1 MNTDER
7 GGTAAKHTAG
17 KLHRDKQKASEAD
30 DRSYA
35 ARLWQYKQ
43 AETVA
48 LMINVGRRL
57 GLFEHLSGA
66 GAVTATE
73 LAHNSQLHERWV
85 LEWLRLQCAA
95 GIVEYSEDE
104 SGGDRFELPGMG
116 VKMLGDSD
124 NSQFMLENFDGGI
137 DSTQIEGLLDSFRT
151 GIGKTY
157 ESAGPEGARR
167 GEERHW
173 RSARQQVIPN
183 MIPALDGVQ
192 DKLTAGCRVADL
204 GCGDGAVVLALA
216 EAFPA
221 SSFVAYDPSKFAIA
235 RVKDVA
241 QEMKLHNVETVNGGG
256 EAMPD
261 KPHYDLVITFDCIHD
276 MTHPQEAISSIKRCI
291 KDDGTWFIKDIRSK
305 PKFKDNLTNPM
316 LAMMY
321 GFSLLSCMSSAMS
334 EAGGAGL
341 GTLGF
346 NPEVA
351 EKMSRTAGFTQFK
364 MHDFKDPGNLYYE
377 VRV

>member
-1 MNTDER
+1 MNTHEA
-7 GGTAAKHTAG
+7 GGTAAEQASADPKHTN
-17 KLHRDKQKASEAD
+17 LDTS

-35 ARLWQYKQ
+35 SRLWQYKQ

-57 GLFEHLSGA
+57 DLFNHLSGA
-66 GAVTATE
+66 GAVSAAE
-73 LAHNSQLHERWV
+73 LAQASQLHERWV

-95 GIVEYSEDE
+95 GIVDYVEDA
-104 SGGDRFELPGMG
+104 SGGDRFQLPDMG
-116 VKMLGDSD
+116 EKMLGDRGS
-124 NSQFMLENFDGGI
+124 NQFMLDNFEGGI
-137 DSTQIEGLLDSFRT
+137 DAAQLEGLIESFRT

-157 ESAGPEGARR
+157 ESAGPDGARR

-173 RSARQQVIPN
+173 RAARQQVIPK
-183 MIPALDGVQ
+183 MIPALDGVN
-192 DKLTAGCRVADL
+192 DKLAAGCRVADL
-204 GCGDGAVVLALA
+204 GCGDGAVLLALA

-221 SSFVAYDPSKFAIA
+221 STFVAYDPSQFAIA
-235 RVKDVA
+235 RVKEVA
-241 QEMKLHNVETVNGGG
+241 AEMALDNVEAVIGGG
-256 EAMPD
+256 EAMPAE
-261 KPHYDLVITFDCIHD
+261 PHYDLVITFDCIHD
-276 MTHPQEAISSIKRCI
+276 MTDPQEAISSIRTCL

-305 PKFKDNLTNPM
+305 PKFKDNLRNPM

-334 EAGGAGL
+334 EPGGAGL

-351 EKMSRTAGFTQFK
+351 EKMSRTAGFTRFK

-377 VRV
+377 VRI